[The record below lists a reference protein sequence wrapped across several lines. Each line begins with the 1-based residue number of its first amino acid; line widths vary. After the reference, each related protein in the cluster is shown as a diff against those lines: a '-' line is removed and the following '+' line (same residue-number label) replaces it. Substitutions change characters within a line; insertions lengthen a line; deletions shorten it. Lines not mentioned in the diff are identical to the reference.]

1 MSKKIKFKHVK
12 PGMVVQGSTI
22 YGLIVSIPGKHANGR
37 RRHAGL
43 SRDKNWA
50 TYFCAHDAHYGS
62 GSSPYDPNEKVRV
75 IKGKKRAEIITR
87 IQRDLR
93 KFLYNREQDL
103 DLIDLIITL
112 EPLHDKRNSRKRTR
126 TD

>member
-1 MSKKIKFKHVK
+1 MKMKNVK
-12 PGMVVQGSTI
+12 PGMVVCGDRI
-22 YGLIVSIPGKHANGR
+22 FGLIVSIPGKHSNGK

-43 SRDKNWA
+43 SRDKNWV
-50 TYFCAHDAHYGS
+50 TYFCGHDAHYGA
-62 GSSPYDPNEKVRV
+62 GSSPFDPNDKVKV

-112 EPLHDKRNSRKRTR
+112 EPLHDKRNSRKRKR
-126 TD
+126 TC